1 MTERGRMQTDLINPQ
16 LLKIYELG
24 ESLYRQGDF
33 IPALEYLTQFCSVV
47 DKSDSRYSEAI
58 LSRLRILTEM
68 NLQDDRLRLE
78 TELLGVGGGID
89 ASAVATFY
97 YLKGYNF
104 LSEKK
109 LNLSSEYFEK
119 SLGEAV
125 KTDSRL
131 IMVQAL
137 FGCIFVALHPG
148 HEDSELESKIKKLDL
163 LVAEMNRPDLVVS
176 VLALK
181 ADFSLRDSDFTKA
194 IHFAWE
200 AYDKV
205 KFTKNNF
212 LTLSIIAKLGHV
224 YLQAKKFDEAK
235 IYLELAERSLD
246 AGIYK
251 RLSAGVQVL
260 IEQLP
265 KETTKKYDL
274 VLDEK
279 NHLILEKDKGPIDM
293 KNQFI
298 LMDLLKLL
306 MSNPGVPISKEQL
319 VDQIWH
325 QKYDPKLHDNSIY
338 VTIKRIRNLIEPNP
352 QSSVYILRNRDGY
365 LFSQDKKI
373 HITAKETLQ

>member
-1 MTERGRMQTDLINPQ
+1 MTERGRMQPNLIDSH
-16 LLKIYELG
+16 LLKNYELG
-24 ESLYRQGDF
+24 QSLYRQGDF
-33 IPALEYLTQFCSVV
+33 IPALKYLTEFCAVV
-47 DKSDSRYSEAI
+47 DKSDARYSEAI
-58 LSRLRILTEM
+58 FSRLRILTEM

-78 TELLGVGGGID
+78 TELLESSGGID
-89 ASAVATFY
+89 ANSLATFY

-104 LSEKK
+104 LSEDK
-109 LNLSSEYFEK
+109 LTLSSEYFEK

-131 IMVQAL
+131 MMVQAL
-137 FGCIFVALHPG
+137 FGCIFVGLNPG
-148 HEDSELESKIKKLDL
+148 HEDADLAGKTKKLEL
-163 LVAEMNRPDLVVS
+163 LVAELNRPDLMVS

-181 ADFSLRDSDFTKA
+181 ADICIRESDFTKA

-224 YLQAKKFDEAK
+224 YLLAKKYDEAK
-235 IYLELAERSLD
+235 IYLELADRSLD
-246 AGIYK
+246 STIYK
-251 RLSAGVQVL
+251 RLSAGVQSL
-260 IEQLP
+260 LSQLP
-265 KETTKKYDL
+265 EETSKKYDL

-279 NHLILEKDKGPIDM
+279 NHLIVEKEKGPIDM

-306 MSNPGVPISKEQL
+306 MSNPGVPVSKEQL

-352 QSSVYILRNRDGY
+352 QSSVYILRNREGY

-373 HITAKETLQ
+373 RITAKETVQ

>member
-1 MTERGRMQTDLINPQ
+1 MQADPMDSQ
-16 LLKIYELG
+16 LQKIYELG
-24 ESLYRQGDF
+24 QSLYRQGDF
-33 IPALEYLTQFCSVV
+33 VPALKYLTQFCTMV
-47 DKSDSRYSEAI
+47 DPCDGRYSEAI
-58 LSRLRILTEM
+58 FSRLRILTEM

-78 TELLGVGGGID
+78 TELLKSCMGLPSTGL
-89 ASAVATFY
+89 ATFY

-104 LSEKK
+104 LSEQK

-119 SLGEAV
+119 SLDEAV
-125 KTDSRL
+125 KTDSRVM
-131 IMVQAL
+131 MVQAL

-148 HEDSELESKIKKLDL
+148 HEDSELDAKIKKLDL
-163 LVAEMNRPDLVVS
+163 LLSDLNRPDLVVS

-181 ADFSLRDSDFTKA
+181 ADVCLRDRDFVKA

-224 YLQAKKFDEAK
+224 YLLAKKYEEAK
-235 IYLELAERSLD
+235 IYLVLANRSLD
-246 AGIYK
+246 ASIYQ
-251 RLSAGVQVL
+251 RLSAGVQSL
-260 IEQLP
+260 LNQLP
-265 KETTKKYDL
+265 EEASKKYDL
-274 VLDEK
+274 ILDEK
-279 NHLILEKDKGPIDM
+279 NHLIIEKDKGPIDM

-306 MSNPGVPISKEQL
+306 MSNPGVPVSKEQL

-352 QSSVYILRNRDGY
+352 QSSVYILRNRNGY

-373 HITAKETLQ
+373 RITTKETLQ